1 MSYFTIHQQT
11 PSAMKLT
18 ISRES
23 LLTPL
28 QSIAG
33 VVERKQTMP
42 VLSNVLLVAED
53 NTLTL
58 TGTNMEVELVGRI
71 TPVHVNQPG
80 QITVPARKL
89 SDICRALGDEAPI
102 EMNLEGDR
110 LHLRCGA
117 SHFTLSTLPA
127 EHFPNVEEDAEGF
140 RLELPQRDLRAMLDA
155 TAFAMA
161 QQDVRYYLNGL
172 LLEVDG
178 EYLRA
183 VATDGH
189 RLAMSYVAAATGITE
204 PRQIIV
210 PRKGIQ
216 ELVRL
221 MDDVETPLT
230 LVFGDNHLRA
240 TVGAYTFTSKLIEGK
255 FPDYNRVIPRGG
267 DKVMMAD
274 RATLK
279 NTLQRAGI
287 LSHEN
292 IRGVRLNLNAGE
304 LQIFANNPDQE
315 QAEDALAVDYQ
326 GESLQIGFNVG
337 YLVDVLNVLDDE
349 QVKVTLSN
357 PNSSALIESDN
368 APNSLYVVMP
378 MRL

>member
-1 MSYFTIHQQT
+1 
-11 PSAMKLT
+11 MKLT

-33 VVERKQTMP
+33 VVEKKQTMP
-42 VLSNVLLVAED
+42 VLSNVLLVAEG

-58 TGTNMEVELVGRI
+58 TGTNIEVELVSRI
-71 TPVHVNQPG
+71 TPVHIDQPG

-89 SDICRALGDEAPI
+89 SDICRALGEQSEI
-102 EMNLEGDR
+102 EMTLTGDR

-127 EHFPNVEEDAEGF
+127 EHFPNVEDEAESF
-140 RLELPQRDLRAMLDA
+140 RLELPQKELSRMFNA

-172 LLEVDG
+172 LLEVDNAHV
-178 EYLRA
+178 RT

-189 RLAMSYVAAATGITE
+189 RLAMAHLELPTGCPE
-204 PRQIIV
+204 PKQVIV
-210 PRKGIQ
+210 PRKGVL
-216 ELVRL
+216 ELARL
-221 MDDVETPLT
+221 LEDVETPVT
-230 LVFGDNHLRA
+230 LVIGDNHLRA
-240 TVGAYTFTSKLIEGK
+240 TVGMYTFTSKLIEGK

-267 DKVMMAD
+267 DKVILAD
-274 RATLK
+274 RITLK

-292 IRGVRLNLNAGE
+292 IRGVRLNLTSNE
-304 LQIFANNPDQE
+304 LQVFANNPDQE

-337 YLVDVLNVLDDE
+337 YLIDVMNALDDE
-349 QVKVTLSN
+349 QVKITLSN
-357 PNSSALIESDN
+357 PNSSALIESQNDN
-368 APNSLYVVMP
+368 RCLYVVMP